1 MLSVKLARAKI
12 SAQLALTHKLFQLM
26 EFVTTA
32 PILVIPAELLL
43 PSVLH
48 VSRDSTL
55 LDLPVLLPAQLEL
68 TPSMESVNV
77 FLDLFS
83 PTNVLLHAQLD
94 SELLE
99 DNALNALITVLAA
112 QDHHLLVLH
121 ALMDMPLTLLPV
133 SARLL
138 LHANSVNTS
147 LSLTA
152 NAQESALKT
161 LSTMNLFVLLLV
173 FKDIKITELEDALP
187 RTSKVD
193 AHSPTTLAMEFA

>member
-12 SAQLALTHKLFQLM
+12 SAQLALTHKLFQSM

-94 SELLE
+94 SEL
-99 DNALNALITVLAA
+99 
-112 QDHHLLVLH
+112 
-121 ALMDMPLTLLPV
+121 
-133 SARLL
+133 
-138 LHANSVNTS
+138 
-147 LSLTA
+147 
-152 NAQESALKT
+152 
-161 LSTMNLFVLLLV
+161 
-173 FKDIKITELEDALP
+173 
-187 RTSKVD
+187 
-193 AHSPTTLAMEFA
+193 

>member
-1 MLSVKLARAKI
+1 MLSAKLAQAKT
-12 SAQLALTHKLFQLM
+12 SAQLALTHKLSQLM

-32 PILVIPAELLL
+32 LILVIPAELLL
-43 PSVLH
+43 PFVLH
-48 VSRDSTL
+48 ALKDSTL
-55 LDLPVLLPAQLEL
+55 LDLPVLLLAQLEL
-68 TPSMESVNV
+68 TPSMESANV
-77 FLDLFS
+77 FLDLFT

-121 ALMDMPLTLLPV
+121 ASTDMLLMLLPV
-133 SARLL
+133 SARLP
-138 LHANSVNTS
+138 LHASSVNIS
-147 LSLTA
+147 HNPTA

-161 LSTMNLFVLLLV
+161 LSTMNLFVLLPV
-173 FKDIKITELEDALP
+173 FKDIKITELEDVLP

-193 AHSPTTLAMEFA
+193 AHSPIILATEFA